1 MRDSGSGILS
11 MRGAS
16 LVESREDI
24 RRVWD
29 RISALA
35 LDFIQNSGRL
45 KGAVD
50 QVLADTVGTELKL
63 NAKPDLS
70 KLGYS
75 AEETTAFAK
84 LVEERWRQ
92 WAWSPAECDQRGKF
106 TVPQMVDIALRWQ
119 IAYGEATGVIGY
131 MTPAQRRGYG
141 IESGVKVCMVTPTRL
156 VRDTSE
162 IEGMFAGVIH
172 DTAGRPVAYRF
183 QERQTGFEVKKDYPA
198 RDRDGRPVVIHVF
211 DPVDAADVR
220 GISVI
225 ASALRTYANS
235 ERLEEVTL
243 ATAILQTVFAAT
255 LTSPNPSADAFEAL
269 ESLTDEKLKTEMTG
283 YLQSRLDV
291 AAESKLTIG
300 DASQV
305 NHLAPGE
312 TLQLHTAATPGAQYV
327 PFKAGLDRDM
337 ARAIGITYESYSMDF
352 VGATY
357 SSVRMGNSSI
367 WPVVLRRRE
376 RIAAPI
382 CQSIYENWLDEEIG
396 EGRIPLRGGYRAFRA
411 NRAAVTWAEWR
422 GPAKP
427 SADDYKSARAQ
438 TERLQNGT
446 STLEVECAEN
456 GLDWRDVIKQRGVER
471 EACLELGLA
480 DPFVRVTGGGPAKEG
495 EAEEAPAQREKA
507 DA

>member
-11 MRGAS
+11 MRGTS

-45 KGAVD
+45 NGAVN

-75 AEETTAFAK
+75 VEETTAFAK
-84 LVEERWRQ
+84 IVEERWRR
-92 WAWSPAECDQRGKF
+92 WADKPAECDQRGKF
-106 TVPQMVDIALRWQ
+106 TLHQMLDIALRWY
-119 IAYGEATGVIGY
+119 IAYGEATGVISY
-131 MTPAQRRGYG
+131 MTPAERRVYG
-141 IESGVKVCMVTPTRL
+141 IETGVKVCMVTPTRL

-162 IEGMFAGVIH
+162 MEGMFAGVIH

-183 QERQTGFEVKKDYPA
+183 LERQTGFEVKKNYPA
-198 RDRDGRPVVIHVF
+198 RDRDGRPRVIHAF
-211 DPVDAADVR
+211 DPVDAGDVR

-225 ASALRTYANS
+225 APALRTYAHS

-243 ATAILQTVFAAT
+243 ATAILQTVFAAS

-269 ESLTDEKLKTEMTG
+269 ESLPDELKAEVSG
-283 YLQSRLDV
+283 YLQARFDL
-291 AAESKLTIG
+291 AAENKLTIG
-300 DASQV
+300 NASQV

-312 TLQLHTAATPGAQYV
+312 ELKFHTASTPGAQYV
-327 PFKAGLDRDM
+327 PFKASLDRDM
-337 ARAIGITYESYSMDF
+337 ARAIGITYEAYSMDF
-352 VGATY
+352 TGATY

-382 CQSIYENWLDEEIG
+382 CQAIYENWLDEEIG
-396 EGRIPLRGGYRAFRA
+396 EGRIAFRGGYPAFRA

-427 SADDYKSARAQ
+427 SADDHKSARAQ

-456 GLDWRDVIKQRGVER
+456 GLDYRDVIQQRAAER
-471 EACLELGLA
+471 KACLDAGLP
-480 DPFVRVTGGGPAKEG
+480 DPFLRVAGGGPAKDD
-495 EAEEAPAQREKA
+495 EAEPAPAKREKA